1 MHETSVDIIWLKLHN
16 DYEGNKMGE
25 WSEYFED
32 FPEED
37 MGNYRNGVFD
47 PELARRRHPD
57 NYRSTY
63 VSPKEAQLRKEQ
75 HEILMRLKGIDT
87 KK

>member
-1 MHETSVDIIWLKLHN
+1 MRVI
-16 DYEGNKMGE
+16 KMGE
-25 WSEYFED
+25 WSEFFED

-37 MGNYRNGVFD
+37 QGNYVNGVFD

-57 NYRSTY
+57 NYVSNY